1 MNNEIFSLE
10 NNMIITGYKGR
21 VLIKDRFNDCVS
33 IPKALLDEYAE
44 EYIKYNFKLTAND
57 GWVRKDKKNGK

>member
-10 NNMIITGYKGR
+10 NNMIIIGYKGR
-21 VLIKDRFNDCVS
+21 VLIKDRFGDCVS

-57 GWVRKDKKNGK
+57 GWVRKDKRNGE

>member
-1 MNNEIFSLE
+1 MNRKVFKSGNSTLAIA
-10 NNMIITGYKGR
+10 YKGY
-21 VLIKDRFNDCVS
+21 VVIKDRFNDCVS

-44 EYIKYNFKLTAND
+44 EYIKDNFKLTAND

>member
-1 MNNEIFSLE
+1 MKDIFTLGE
-10 NNMIITGYKGR
+10 NAIVISQKGY

-57 GWVRKDKKNGK
+57 GWVRKGKKDGK

>member
-10 NNMIITGYKGR
+10 NNMIITGYKGY

-57 GWVRKDKKNGK
+57 GG

>member
-1 MNNEIFSLE
+1 MKDIFTLGE
-10 NNMIITGYKGR
+10 NAIVISQKGY

-33 IPKALLDEYAE
+33 IPQTLLDEYAE

-57 GWVRKDKKNGK
+57 GWVRKDKKNGE

>member
-1 MNNEIFSLE
+1 MNKQVFILGNSTIA
-10 NNMIITGYKGR
+10 IADKGY

-57 GWVRKDKKNGK
+57 GWVRKDKKNGN

>member
-1 MNNEIFSLE
+1 MKDIFTLGE
-10 NNMIITGYKGR
+10 NAIVISQKGY

-33 IPKALLDEYAE
+33 IPQTLLDEYVE

-57 GWVRKDKKNGK
+57 GWVRKDKKNGN